1 MQDKDVRPVNSG
13 NNAFH
18 EPEKQADLCLK
29 RATTAGSFFYVMAAH
44 TPR

>member
-13 NNAFH
+13 NYAFH
-18 EPEKQADLCLK
+18 ESDKRADLCLNTP
-29 RATTAGSFFYVMAAH
+29 TTAGSFFYVMAAH